1 MKNAGDSIKRSIL
14 KRQEAIERFQAKRI
28 EFLIAKE
35 QITKDIEEARIIWQN
50 TLKQLPVRTFS

>member
-1 MKNAGDSIKRSIL
+1 MKNAGDSIKRSIQ